1 MCIYIYINMNSCY
14 QVLTGLCINVGP
26 VRMFIYFFY
35 ENFCIIFCLSM
46 LLTLME
52 GDLMF
57 SWLKGQYTT

>member
-1 MCIYIYINMNSCY
+1 MYIMKYIYKYELFLSSSYWTLYNFWSSKN
-14 QVLTGLCINVGP
+14 VFFLNENLCNL
-26 VRMFIYFFY
+26 
-35 ENFCIIFCLSM
+35 FCLSM